1 MFMSIEPTLVAV
13 FVPVSDMSASIAWY
27 SHLLGLDTV
36 ATTHEGLIY
45 ELPLTGSTT
54 VMLDAHGSE
63 PIIPSTKPLLMFDAS
78 AIESALALAR
88 SLSESVTVPEDV
100 GSAIVFY
107 LTDPDGH
114 RICVKVPKV

>member
-1 MFMSIEPTLVAV
+1 MPIRPTLAAV
-13 FVPVSDMSASIAWY
+13 FVPVSDMSTSIAWY

-36 ATTHEGLIY
+36 PTTHEGLIY
-45 ELPLTGSTT
+45 ELPLTGSTS

-63 PIIPSTKPLLMFDAS
+63 PIIPSSKPLLMFDAS
-78 AIESALALAR
+78 ALEPALALAR
-88 SLSESVTVPEDV
+88 SLSESVSPPEDI

-114 RICVKVPKV
+114 RVCIKVPKI